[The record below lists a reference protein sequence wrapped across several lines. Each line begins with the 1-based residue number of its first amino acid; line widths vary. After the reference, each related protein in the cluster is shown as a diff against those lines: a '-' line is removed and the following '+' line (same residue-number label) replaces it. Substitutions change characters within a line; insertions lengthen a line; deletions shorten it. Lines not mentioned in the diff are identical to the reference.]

1 MMRTEQSK
9 NRFARESKTKQQDF
23 ASQAPVLKLRQLIIG
38 VVCVVLFISLPMF
51 MVWKQIY
58 ITNVSVRQS
67 ALADSLIVL
76 SREAAGLRLYNE
88 RLANVQRIET
98 IAKGALGLDYP
109 TSEQI
114 VLVREHKRNADR
126 KEPRQGFMAFFRRTF
141 SRERG

>member
-1 MMRTEQSK
+1 MNRTEQSK
-9 NRFARESKTKQQDF
+9 SRADREAKNKQQDF
-23 ASQAPVLKLRQLIIG
+23 SAQAPVLKLRQLIIG
-38 VVCVVLFISLPMF
+38 IVCVVLFISLPMV

-58 ITNVSVRQS
+58 IRNVSVKES
-67 ALADSLIVL
+67 ALADSCIVL

-98 IAKGALGLDYP
+98 IAKTALCLDYP

-114 VLVREHKRNADR
+114 VLV
-126 KEPRQGFMAFFRRTF
+126 KERACDGAAPHARQGFMAFFRKTF